1 VSVSSEGPDGNG
13 RYRVD
18 ARRLP
23 FTPSWFWEVIDTH
36 QGSIIENSLALS
48 RTLYPSATQALA
60 AGHHHVLGGGL
71 RHGRGTPAKPALEA
85 A

>member
-1 VSVSSEGPDGNG
+1 MPTEG

-23 FTPSWFWEVIDTH
+23 FTPSWFWEVIDT
-36 QGSIIENSLALS
+36 SRNTIVENSLALS
-48 RTLYPSATQALA
+48 RSIYPSPAEARA
-60 AGHHHVLGGGL
+60 AGHEYLAGVLRL
-71 RHGRGTPAKPALEA
+71 APAAPDRERLA